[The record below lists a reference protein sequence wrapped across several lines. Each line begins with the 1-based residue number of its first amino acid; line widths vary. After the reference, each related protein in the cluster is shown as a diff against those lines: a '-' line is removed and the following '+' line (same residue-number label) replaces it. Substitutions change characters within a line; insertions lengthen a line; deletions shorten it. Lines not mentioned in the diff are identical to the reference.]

1 MKKNKVRVLKE
12 YGGQLDERI
21 QALRQELQDSIVDN
35 KRLWQEAEKDER
47 NQANTREMIR
57 LK

>member
-1 MKKNKVRVLKE
+1 MKNNKVRVLKE

-35 KRLWQEAEKDER
+35 KRLWQEAKRMKGIKQTLEKWF
-47 NQANTREMIR
+47 A
-57 LK
+57 

>member
-12 YGGQLDERI
+12 YGSQLDERI
-21 QALRQELQDSIVDN
+21 QALHQELQDSIVDN